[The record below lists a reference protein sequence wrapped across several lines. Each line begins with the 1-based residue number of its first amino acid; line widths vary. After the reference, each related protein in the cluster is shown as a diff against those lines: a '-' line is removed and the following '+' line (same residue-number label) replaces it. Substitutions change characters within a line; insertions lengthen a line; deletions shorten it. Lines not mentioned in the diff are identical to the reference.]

1 MTEVEVKQLMQLY
14 QTGQLNHEE
23 WQRLERAI
31 EQGWV
36 DIDHIT
42 VLSKLNDGIQHIG
55 EENAPPATKLK
66 ITAMIEKEQSLMNK
80 ERIVISKEWF
90 IRTVLA
96 AAALFTGLIIGVVL
110 RPAGTP
116 IQDVASL
123 RNEMVSLKETVL
135 LTLLEKETVTDRLR
149 AVSYSYELDQS
160 SRTVIQALLATLNED
175 NNINVRLAAVEA
187 LQRYGTE
194 SWVRIQ
200 LVKSIT
206 IQESP
211 LVQVALAECMVALKE
226 KSSIQELEKLV
237 NDKETP
243 EAVKNKLKGCIQQI
257 I

>member
-1 MTEVEVKQLMQLY
+1 MTEIEIKQLIHSY
-14 QTGQLNHEE
+14 QNGQLNHDE

-31 EQGWV
+31 EQGL
-36 DIDHIT
+36 IDPDQIH
-42 VLSKLNDGIQHIG
+42 VLSKLNHGIQNLG
-55 EENAPPATKLK
+55 EENAPPAVKTQVLD
-66 ITAMIEKEQSLMNK
+66 MIEKEQALMNK
-80 ERIVISKEWF
+80 DRIIISKEWF

-96 AAALFTGLIIGVVL
+96 AAAMFTGLIIGFVF
-110 RPAGTP
+110 RPASAP
-116 IQDVASL
+116 LQDVALL

-135 LTLLEKETVTDRLR
+135 LTLLEKETVTDRLK

-160 SRTVIQALLATLNED
+160 SRTVIEALLTTLNED

-200 LVKSIT
+200 LVKSIA
-206 IQESP
+206 IQDSP

-226 KSSIQELEKLV
+226 KSSVLELEKLI